1 MAIRYIPY
9 YPDTLQGQARLDNFV
24 RTNRMLFYKDND
36 QVKTRVQRGMP
47 LYEVSAKETVGTND
61 KGNIV
66 MHGEC
71 LSTCAYLKDKGIEV
85 DLVYIDPP
93 FASGADYAKKIY
105 IRRNPLVQKAIAEA
119 EQQLDNSDMLAFEE
133 KMYGDIWDKERY
145 LNWMYENLMAIK
157 AVMSDTASIYVHLDD
172 HIGHYVKIL
181 MDEIF
186 GEDNYKNDI
195 AWRSTA
201 SHNDSSKSFSSI
213 SDHIYFYS
221 LSENSVFNTLYTEYT
236 EDYID
241 SEWTKLPSGRYY
253 KAENMLDPQMKMNA
267 YDFHGTTARWR
278 TTPEKFEILWN
289 AGQTEVP
296 NSHGR
301 IKLGKNGKP
310 IKRCRI
316 VFMDELP
323 GAPVNDIW
331 DDINYVA
338 GRSIEKVDYSTQKPE
353 SLLERIIKASSDEG
367 MLVADF
373 FGGSGVTAAV
383 AHKLG
388 RRFIHND
395 VNINSIQTTRDRLV
409 GVGAEFTMMEI
420 RDGVSLFR
428 NPVQTMDKLVKLI
441 PGLNTDA
448 NLDKRFW
455 AGSIFSSQNG
465 QMPVYLPNL
474 LDSSCR
480 VMDTTEMN
488 HIIREA
494 LPDLSNDVKH
504 VIVYYIDVEDMEALN
519 QFIHDENTQTDIEIE
534 LRDLKQILDE
544 VVMEDEAT
552 WTLSE
557 VQVELF
563 TKWQVKM
570 LTFHSDYVK
579 KKIEAFNLKANQ
591 QHTKKVADGKKSTF
605 KPIEISDEGLEC
617 IEWLSVDCTSAQK
630 DAPWHS
636 DAEVKIEKNGTVTI
650 NGTKTRDLWDA
661 TIISEDK
668 PLRLKVRNICGDETV
683 FIL

>member
-36 QVKTRVQRGMP
+36 KVKTRVQRGMP

-145 LNWMYENLMAIK
+145 LNWMYENIMAIK

-289 AGQTEVP
+289 AEQTEVP

-353 SLLERIIKASSDEG
+353 SLLERIIKASSNKG

-455 AGSIFSSQNG
+455 AGSIYSSQNG

-519 QFIHDENTQTDIEIE
+519 QFIHDENTRTDIEIE

-570 LTFHSDYVK
+570 LTFHSDYVM

-650 NGTKTRDLWDA
+650 NGNKTRDLWDA